1 MVGGSMSTY
10 RFLPSLY
17 INEHITEVAKKKW
30 FISHGLPVRNC
41 YAIILAHHSQCAL
54 EIMTV
59 EELHKKF
66 RKREH
71 YDVVGLSNSRH
82 GAFTLLERIYA
93 DTYANTGDYS
103 VKAYLQSL
111 ME

>member
-10 RFLPSLY
+10 RFLPSIY
-17 INEHITEVAKKKW
+17 ISEHITEVSKKKW

-41 YAIILAHHSQCAL
+41 YAIVLAHHSQCAL

-66 RKREH
+66 RKADH
-71 YDVVGLSNSRH
+71 YDVKGSTNLSFFKFSCNFIDALNDILDLR
-82 GAFTLLERIYA
+82 R
-93 DTYANTGDYS
+93 
-103 VKAYLQSL
+103 
-111 ME
+111 